1 MKTPA
6 LKKPQK
12 LLYGIE
18 NSIACVFLGCIS
30 LLPAAD
36 TVTRLFRSGIFGN
49 SEYLRHLVLWI
60 TFLGAMITSREQ
72 NHLSL
77 SVGTDNLPPRLQCWI
92 RDIAALIS
100 AGVSAG
106 LAWAAWDL
114 YRVAFDPS
122 ETIGRLPVRAVTII
136 LPVGFLFIT
145 VRFITAATDWK
156 RSLLRASGVALA
168 AAVGFLAESVIH
180 VLIWPL
186 ATLLILSVLAGTP
199 IFIVLGGS
207 ALLLFFNSAGSTAVI
222 ANEAYTMLTG
232 PLIPTIPLFTLAG
245 FILSESKSGERLVTF
260 FHEWFGWLP
269 GGTVIMATLI
279 CAFFTTFTGASGVT
293 ILALGGLLSVV
304 LLRSGYPR
312 EFTEG
317 LLTST
322 GSIGLLFPPSLP
334 LILYGVVAQLN
345 IKYLFIGGLLP
356 GVLRV
361 AMVAALGIR
370 HDLKSENS
378 RRRFNLRNALSTL
391 ASAGG
396 EIAMPLVTLAAF
408 FSGLTT
414 LVESAALAVIYAF
427 VLEVIIRKDIPLRSF
442 PGVML
447 KAVPLIGGVLII
459 LSVANGLSYFIVDAQ
474 IPDLFTTWCTTHI
487 TNKYLFLLLLNIAL
501 LVTGCFMDI
510 FSAIL
515 VVVPLIIPLGEAFG
529 LHPVHLA
536 IIFIANLELGYMT
549 PPVGLNLFMAS
560 YRFEVP
566 VRKIYRYVI
575 PFLVMMIVTVLLVTY
590 IPWLTTGLLGLPG
603 IGRLLNFP

>member
-1 MKTPA
+1 MNKSQP
-6 LKKPQK
+6 LNILRIPYR
-12 LLYGIE
+12 LE
-18 NSIACVFLGCIS
+18 NGSAFFILVLTA
-30 LLPAAD
+30 LLPTVD
-36 TVTRLFRSGIFGN
+36 VVTRLLKTGIPGN

-72 NHLSL
+72 RHLSL
-77 SVGTDNLPPRLQCWI
+77 SVGTDNLPPRLQEWI
-92 RDIAALIS
+92 QNITALIS
-100 AGVSAG
+100 VGVSAA
-106 LAWAAWDL
+106 LAWCAWDF

-122 ETIGRLPVRAVTII
+122 DTVGILPVRAVTVI
-136 LPVGFLFIT
+136 LPAGFLFIT
-145 VRFITAATDWK
+145 VRFITGASAGWK
-156 RSLLRASGVALA
+156 QALFRASGLAVA
-168 AAVGFLAESVIH
+168 AAVGFFAEPLMH
-180 VLIWPL
+180 LLIWPL
-186 ATLLILSVLAGTP
+186 AILLTLSVFAGTP
-199 IFIVLGGS
+199 IFIVLGGN
-207 ALLLFFNSAGSTAVI
+207 ALLLFFNSGGSTAVI
-222 ANEAYTMLTG
+222 VNEAYTMLTG

-245 FILSESKSGERLVTF
+245 FILSESKSGERLVAF

-304 LLRSGYPR
+304 LLKSGYPGD
-312 EFTEG
+312 FTQG

-334 LILYGVVAQLN
+334 LILYGVVAQLD
-345 IKYLFIGGLLP
+345 IRYLFIGGLLP

-361 AMVAALGIR
+361 AMVAVLGIR
-370 HDLKSENS
+370 HDLTSGNA
-378 RRRFNLRNALSTL
+378 RQRFNLRRALSAL
-391 ASAGG
+391 VSAGG
-396 EIAMPLVTLAAF
+396 EIVLPFITLAAF

-414 LVESAALAVIYAF
+414 IVESAALAVVYAF
-427 VLEVIIRKDIPLRSF
+427 VLEVFIRKDIPLQSF
-442 PGVML
+442 PHVML

-474 IPDLFTTWCTTHI
+474 IPDLFTAWCITHI
-487 TNKYLFLLLLNIAL
+487 SNRYLFLLLLNIAL
-501 LVTGCFMDI
+501 LLTGCFMDI

-560 YRFEVP
+560 YRFDVP

-575 PFLVMMIVTVLLVTY
+575 PFLIMMIITVLLVTY
-590 IPWLTTGLLGLPG
+590 LPWLTTGLLGLTG
-603 IGRLLNFP
+603 VR